1 MKYTLL
7 LILLILT
14 LTTQAQ
20 SNESV
25 GLFTPRYYKDTNY
38 DIVHTDRTGIVV
50 WRIPSY
56 FAPDEFELNDNSYGI
71 CGHTNIKNNRITSN
85 PDDYDYWLVD
95 KEITLNTNIAP
106 NPAINNVIITI
117 DKLVDDLQVSLYDI
131 NGILIFNSK
140 ITEYYTTLNLPKL
153 PNGMYFIKIHAC
165 NEPFKI
171 YKLCV
176 LQNSSY

>member
-1 MKYTLL
+1 MKKLLLL
-7 LILLILT
+7 LILPVLT
-14 LTTQAQ
+14 FKIQAQ

-25 GLFTPRYYKDTNY
+25 GIFTPKYYKETNY
-38 DIVHTDRTGIVV
+38 DIVHTDRTGTVV

-56 FAPDEFELNDNSYGI
+56 SDEFELNDNTYGI
-71 CGHTNIKNNRITSN
+71 CGYTKIENNKITSN

-95 KEITLNTNIAP
+95 KEIILNTDVFP
-106 NPAINNVIITI
+106 NPAINNVTIAI
-117 DKLVDDLQVSLYDI
+117 DKLVDDLQVSLYSI
-131 NGILIFNSK
+131 SGVLIFNSE

-153 PNGMYFIKIHAC
+153 PNGMYLIKIHIY